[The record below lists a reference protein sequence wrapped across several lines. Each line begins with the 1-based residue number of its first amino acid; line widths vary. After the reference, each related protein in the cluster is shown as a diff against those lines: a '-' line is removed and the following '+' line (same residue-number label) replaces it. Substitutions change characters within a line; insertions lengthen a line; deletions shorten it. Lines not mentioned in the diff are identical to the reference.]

1 MCNFKPSTHRVVKIK
16 LQNFFF
22 IILLWTSGGC
32 FAQQIALYEQ
42 FNGKYDF
49 VFFGNT
55 LNPHENGTGFPCE
68 TLTSA
73 SASLNLN
80 AGDVVTKAYLY
91 WAGSGTGDFDIKLNG
106 IDITPD
112 RTFSHISNTA
122 GLPYFSAFKDVTQQI
137 LTTGNGDYFL
147 SELDVSAFLIPGQ
160 TYCGN
165 ATNFAGW
172 AIVVI
177 YENPA
182 LPVNQLNVYDGLQ
195 GVPSA
200 VTISLDNLNVIDN
213 AGAKIG
219 FVAWEGDRSIANNE
233 TLRINGILVGNPPL
247 NPANNAF
254 NGTNSFTGSDT
265 LYNMDLDV
273 YDVQGYINV
282 GDQQAEI
289 SLTSNQ
295 DVVMINTVVT
305 KLNSQFP
312 DATIAVD
319 NVQTQCNSREI
330 VVDYTVY
337 NVNSTDVLQT
347 NVPIAIYVNGYYLQS
362 TQTTQAI
369 PIGGNETGQITLTI
383 PEIIP
388 DPFELLFAVDDNGN
402 GSGQVAELNEF
413 NNNSTTV
420 SVTFPP
426 KPKFNVLPN
435 VKTCNEGLM
444 QGTYDFSGHEDLVRS
459 DASLVVSF
467 HETFE
472 DAESDSNPILNPQ
485 NYTANASPTE
495 IFVRI
500 ENETCFAITSF
511 LLSTRNCPPVVY
523 NYISANNDGY
533 NDDFFIK
540 GLRDIFLNYEL
551 SVFNRWGKLIWTGYN
566 YTPNWTG
573 INNEGYIP
581 ASGFTSDGTY
591 YYILEL
597 NDPDYPEP
605 LKGFLYYKK

>member
-1 MCNFKPSTHRVVKIK
+1 MRFAVKIK
-16 LQNFFF
+16 LQNPFF
-22 IILLWTSGGC
+22 IILFWISGVC
-32 FAQQIALYEQ
+32 SAQDITLFEQ

-55 LNPHENGTGFPCE
+55 LNPHENGSGFPCE
-68 TLTSA
+68 TMTSA
-73 SASLNLN
+73 SATLNLN
-80 AGDVVTKAYLY
+80 AGDVIAKAYLY
-91 WAGSGTGDFDIKLNG
+91 WAGSGTGDFNIKLNSV
-106 IDITPD
+106 DITPD
-112 RTFSHISNTA
+112 RTFTHTSNTA
-122 GLPYFSAFKDVTQQI
+122 GLQYFSAFKDVTQQVAA
-137 LTTGNGDYFL
+137 TGNGNYFL

-177 YENPA
+177 YENAA

-195 GVPSA
+195 GVPDA
-200 VTISLDNLNVIDN
+200 VTITLDNLNVIDN

-219 FVAWEGDRSIANNE
+219 FVAWEGDRLIANNE

-247 NPANNAF
+247 NPNNNAF

-265 LYNMDLDV
+265 LYNMDLDA
-273 YDVQGYINV
+273 YDIQSYINV
-282 GDQQAEI
+282 GDQQAVI
-289 SLTSNQ
+289 SLTSGQ

-312 DATIAVD
+312 DATVAID

-337 NVNSTDVLQT
+337 NVNSTDELEA
-347 NVPIAIYVNGYYLQS
+347 NVPVSIYLNGYYFQS
-362 TQTTQAI
+362 TQTSQVI
-369 PIGGNETGQITLTI
+369 PIGGSETGQITLTI
-383 PEIIP
+383 PQIIP
-388 DPFELLFAVDDNGN
+388 DTFELQFVVDQDASGN
-402 GSGQVAELNEF
+402 GHVAELNEA
-413 NNNSTTV
+413 NNDSNTIT
-420 SVTFPP
+420 VTFPA

-435 VKTCNEGLM
+435 VKSCNKGLG
-444 QGTYDFSGHEDLVRS
+444 QGIYDFSGHVDLVRP

-467 HETFE
+467 HQTYE
-472 DAESDSNPILNPQ
+472 DAENDSNPIINPE

-511 LLSTRNCPPVVY
+511 LLTTRNCPPVVF

-533 NDDFFIK
+533 NDDFFIL
-540 GLRDIFLNYEL
+540 GLRDIFMDYKL
-551 SVFNRWGKLIWTGYN
+551 SVFNRWGKLVWTGNN
-566 YTPNWTG
+566 YSPNWTG

-581 ASGFTSDGTY
+581 ASGISADGTY
-591 YYILEL
+591 FYILEL

-605 LKGFLYYKK
+605 LKGYLYYKK